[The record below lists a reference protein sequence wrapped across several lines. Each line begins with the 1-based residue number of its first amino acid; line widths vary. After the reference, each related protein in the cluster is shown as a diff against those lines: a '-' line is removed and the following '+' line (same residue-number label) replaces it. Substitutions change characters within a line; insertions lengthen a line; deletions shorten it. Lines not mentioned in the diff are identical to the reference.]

1 MIKHD
6 IGIIRS
12 ASNINFNEWTHPAP
26 IAGTTYVVPDNDHI
40 WAVGWGARYYGEV
53 PDPQELRHVKVMKYN
68 MDECKKLYKAANFV
82 LPADYMVCAG
92 WPTHDRSQC
101 YGDSGSPIFHHG
113 TVVGVAS
120 AAVECGQT
128 GLPAINIPIPTRS
141 SRIVGGDVTT
151 IDQYP
156 SMVAGL
162 RVYDWSIYG
171 QCEGSVSMYRIRLGS
186 SWALSGGIVHRIN
199 GIINHP
205 LYYPA
210 TADHDICIL
219 RSASNINYNEL
230 SRPAPIAGT
239 TYVVPDNDYLWAA
252 GWGAQFYGDP
262 SEPEQLRHV
271 KVMKIGLETCQ
282 KQYAV
287 DNMVITD
294 KMLCSGWPTGGRD
307 QCQGDSGSPIFHHGV
322 VVGVCSFGIECGL
335 ADFPGVN
342 MRVASYTNWIL
353 DNA

>member
-1 MIKHD
+1 MRAFALITLCL
-6 IGIIRS
+6 
-12 ASNINFNEWTHPAP
+12 AT
-26 IAGTTYVVPDNDHI
+26 V
-40 WAVGWGARYYGEV
+40 
-53 PDPQELRHVKVMKYN
+53 
-68 MDECKKLYKAANFV
+68 AA
-82 LPADYMVCAG
+82 
-92 WPTHDRSQC
+92 
-101 YGDSGSPIFHHG
+101 
-113 TVVGVAS
+113 
-120 AAVECGQT
+120 
-128 GLPAINIPIPTRS
+128 IPTS
-141 SRIVGGDVTT
+141 SQRIVGGTVTT

-162 RVYDWSIYG
+162 IMYYWGEYG
-171 QCEGSVSMYRIRLGS
+171 QWCGGSILNNRSVLSAAHCFYEGSVSVYRFRLGS
-186 SWALSGGIVHRIN
+186 SWAHSGGIVHNIN
-199 GIINHP
+199 GIILHP

-239 TYVVPDNDYLWAA
+239 TYIVPDNDYLWAA
-252 GWGAQFYGDP
+252 GWGAQYYGDT
-262 SEPEQLRHV
+262 SEADQLRHV

-287 DNMVITD
+287 ENMVITD

-322 VVGVCSFGIECGL
+322 VVGVCSFGYECGR